1 MYNTAQ
7 KMKFA
12 IENFFSKCDQIRSK
26 TAYFVTLLNKSL
38 MQNLIFFK
46 QYKDL
51 LFPSQLIQL
60 TSRQL

>member
-12 IENFFSKCDQIRSK
+12 IENFFSKWPNPQENCIFCHI
-26 TAYFVTLLNKSL
+26 TEEILNAKFD
-38 MQNLIFFK
+38 FFK